1 MANIKSAKKRV
12 IVNRTKAE
20 RNKAKENAFM
30 PKDDIELPKL
40 DEKKEEK
47 DEPIIEVKEEP
58 QIKKDI
64 MVSENPK
71 INVDK
76 DSKVIADNVISDD
89 EFFDDFFGED

>member
-1 MANIKSAKKRV
+1 
-12 IVNRTKAE
+12 
-20 RNKAKENAFM
+20 M

-58 QIKKDI
+58 EIKKN
-64 MVSENPK
+64 VTVTENPK

-76 DSKVIADNVISDD
+76 DSKVIANNVISDD
-89 EFFDDFFGED
+89 EFFDDFFGDE